1 VDNRQL
7 CFPQKES
14 GFGLIEVLVSVLILA
29 IGLLGLAGLQTQSLR
44 FNNESFFRTQATLL
58 AMDLADRMRAN
69 REVISTTP
77 GAYEFSPS
85 QTVPQTYPQ
94 CDASMCSPAELA
106 EYDFA
111 EWKKRAVDVLPGV
124 SASVE
129 RDSSSTS
136 APWQTYTITLSYL
149 GTGTQEQQSLDYRV
163 RI

>member
-1 VDNRQL
+1 MINPNSGLPKR
-7 CFPQKES
+7 ES

-69 REVISTTP
+69 REIISTTP
-77 GAYEFSPS
+77 GAYEFSAA
-85 QTVPQTYPQ
+85 QTVPESYPQ
-94 CDASMCSPAELA
+94 CDASACSPAQLA

-111 EWKKRAVDVLPGV
+111 EWKKRAVEVLPGV

-129 RDSSSTS
+129 LDGSGTS
-136 APWQTYTITLSYL
+136 VPWQTYTITLSYL
-149 GTGTQEQQSLDYRV
+149 GADSGEQQTLDYRV